1 MELWTQ
7 CSGLLESR
15 LSPEDFDTWIK
26 PLSAETTYNSLEIK
40 APNDF
45 ILNHVRENFLSDIND
60 ALNGIDPEK
69 EIIFKTLDKSTFVD
83 KLDSSE
89 DKNPGLVQAFTFG
102 TFVEGKSNHMAL
114 AAAKQV
120 AQNPKGDYNPL
131 FIYGGVGLGKPI

>member
-7 CSGLLESR
+7 CSSLLESR
-15 LSPEDFDTWIK
+15 LSSEDYNTWIK
-26 PLSAETTYNSLEIK
+26 PLSVETTNNLLEIK

-45 ILNHVRENFLSDIND
+45 ILNHVRENFLEDIND

-89 DKNPGLVQAFTFG
+89 DRNPG
-102 TFVEGKSNHMAL
+102 
-114 AAAKQV
+114 
-120 AQNPKGDYNPL
+120 
-131 FIYGGVGLGKPI
+131 

>member
-15 LSPEDFDTWIK
+15 LSSEDFNTWIK
-26 PLSAETTYNSLEIK
+26 PLSAETTNNSLEIK

-45 ILNHVRENFLSDIND
+45 ILNHVRENFLDDIND

-89 DKNPGLVQAFTFG
+89 DRNPGLVQAFTFS

-120 AQNPKGDYNPL
+120 AQTQKETITLYLYMGEL
-131 FIYGGVGLGKPI
+131 GLEKPI